1 MADDRDNK
9 GWLSEDNYNVLYGGM
24 GFGDDRLEGNI
35 HNDILIGGYGLDT
48 INGGD
53 GDDRIW
59 GDGYLKFTG
68 VIGTRGRQISASNDQ
83 LYADLM
89 ADVIDAGLGNDWVH
103 GGGGDDSIDSGEGQN
118 TVYGSYGS
126 DTIIAGDQADT
137 IYGGNNE
144 DDFGIDGDDDITA
157 GGGDDRVYGEGG
169 NDTIDGGTG
178 NDDLTGQ
185 AGNDTIYG
193 GDGNDRIWGGVG
205 NDTITGDNGS
215 DQIEGG
221 FGNDILTGGQ
231 GNDTIY
237 GQEED
242 DTIDGGTG
250 NDTIDGGTG
259 NDTITDLDGDNTI
272 IGGSGDDVITAGAGN
287 DDITSGAGDDTVA
300 AGDGDNIIDTGSGH
314 DVVSSGTGADNID
327 TADGDDTITAGGGD
341 DVIDAGTG
349 ADTITGGAGRDHF
362 IFGYDDFL
370 DGYVD
375 VIKDFEVGQLGDL
388 LDLSD
393 IHEKSLADGFGDA
406 WAGAEWAHHH
416 GYIGLSVEGDDTLVS
431 YDQDGLYGDWSGVTF
446 LRLEG
451 VQLTSLSSHNV
462 DPAPSDKLYMI
473 EPADTLS
480 EDSGAAVSYRVVL
493 GREPTSDVSVQIA
506 GGDQIYVNGSSDPI
520 TLTFTQDNWFQ
531 SQHVSVTAIDDLV
544 IERDHTAPLTH
555 TFSSSDERFEGI
567 TEDLSV
573 LIRDND
579 FQRSFSEDQEKLPS
593 DGNNRIIY
601 DLDLSAN
608 GQFYTH
614 RMTDLKHLSRCL

>member
-1 MADDRDNK
+1 MTP
-9 GWLSEDNYNVLYGGM
+9 L
-24 GFGDDRLEGNI
+24 
-35 HNDILIGGYGLDT
+35 
-48 INGGD
+48 
-53 GDDRIW
+53 
-59 GDGYLKFTG
+59 
-68 VIGTRGRQISASNDQ
+68 Q
-83 LYADLM
+83 L
-89 ADVIDAGLGNDWVH
+89 
-103 GGGGDDSIDSGEGQN
+103 
-118 TVYGSYGS
+118 
-126 DTIIAGDQADT
+126 
-137 IYGGNNE
+137 
-144 DDFGIDGDDDITA
+144 
-157 GGGDDRVYGEGG
+157 
-169 NDTIDGGTG
+169 
-178 NDDLTGQ
+178 
-185 AGNDTIYG
+185 
-193 GDGNDRIWGGVG
+193 
-205 NDTITGDNGS
+205 
-215 DQIEGG
+215 
-221 FGNDILTGGQ
+221 
-231 GNDTIY
+231 
-237 GQEED
+237 
-242 DTIDGGTG
+242 
-250 NDTIDGGTG
+250 
-259 NDTITDLDGDNTI
+259 
-272 IGGSGDDVITAGAGN
+272 
-287 DDITSGAGDDTVA
+287 A
-300 AGDGDNIIDTGSGH
+300 A
-314 DVVSSGTGADNID
+314 
-327 TADGDDTITAGGGD
+327 GD

-349 ADTITGGAGRDHF
+349 ADTITGGAGRDWF

-431 YDQDGLYGDWSGVTF
+431 YDQDGLYGDWSGLTF

-579 FQRSFSEDQEKLPS
+579 FQRSFSEDQEKRPS

-601 DLDLSAN
+601 DLDLTCQRPVLHPSYELNLN
-608 GQFYTH
+608 GTDFYYGIFDREDKIQTNVP
-614 RMTDLKHLSRCL
+614 MFMI